1 MGNVGLKI
9 DKQCDWWRLGLLA
22 IVRPRSSRPHPLIC
36 AYIIMCKTQ
45 WNHVDQDKGTE
56 SSVPITEVG
65 VYDFHCLW
73 DKKKPVGKDNIITVR
88 CLFRW
93 QVEAKPYPL
102 RPQISVSRRINDELI
117 VYAWER
123 LFQSLL
129 WNLLPYIIHP
139 LFLIDHWSCLSRWS
153 LNHPS
158 PRVPHQTAA
167 SHLNGQ
173 RSLKTRSIIEYPSM
187 KAPTSTNWL
196 RVCLG

>member
-1 MGNVGLKI
+1 MFIRTKGLSGVSPLQKSVFMTF
-9 DKQCDWWRLGLLA
+9 
-22 IVRPRSSRPHPLIC
+22 IVFE
-36 AYIIMCKTQ
+36 T
-45 WNHVDQDKGTE
+45 
-56 SSVPITEVG
+56 
-65 VYDFHCLW
+65 
-73 DKKKPVGKDNIITVR
+73 KKKPVGKDNIITVR

-93 QVEAKPYPL
+93 QVEAKLYPL
-102 RPQISVSRRINDELI
+102 RPQISVSRRINDDLI

-139 LFLIDHWSCLSRWS
+139 LFLIDHWSCLSPWS

-158 PRVPHQTAA
+158 PRVPHQTVA